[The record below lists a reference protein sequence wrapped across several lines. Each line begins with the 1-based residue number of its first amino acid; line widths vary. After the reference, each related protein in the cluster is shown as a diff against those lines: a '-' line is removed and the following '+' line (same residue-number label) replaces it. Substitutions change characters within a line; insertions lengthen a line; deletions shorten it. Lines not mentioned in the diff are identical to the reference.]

1 MAHSLDRQMEQH
13 FSRSERVG
21 IESAFPCA
29 EEQWRL
35 MVLMLLFF
43 SYIYVLISSMDGKGN
58 AMRGQPTTNSFYTKV
73 ACLLS
78 C

>member
-1 MAHSLDRQMEQH
+1 MATH
-13 FSRSERVG
+13 G
-21 IESAFPCA
+21 ANAFI
-29 EEQWRL
+29 
-35 MVLMLLFF
+35 F

-58 AMRGQPTTNSFYTKV
+58 AMRGQPTTNLFYTKV